1 MEKRGLF
8 RRGHMQGH
16 RVACVLIAVAAAAP
30 GAVRAEGAECHAPAQ
45 SMQRIELMFGRNVG
59 GRLVVSEQAWAR
71 FLAHEVTPRF
81 PDGFS
86 VVDAAG
92 QRTDKER
99 GHVVRE
105 PSKIV
110 IIVARGGAE
119 TARRI
124 AAIGGAYKTQFHQQ
138 SVGVVT
144 RPVCASF

>member
-1 MEKRGLF
+1 MPCSGAIHAEDRIDVRAQRRRQARGL
-8 RRGHMQGH
+8 RAG
-16 RVACVLIAVAAAAP
+16 L
-30 GAVRAEGAECHAPAQ
+30 GAVSR
-45 SMQRIELMFGRNVG
+45 
-59 GRLVVSEQAWAR
+59 
-71 FLAHEVTPRF
+71 PRS
-81 PDGFS
+81 DGFS

-99 GHVVRE
+99 GLVVRE

-119 TARRI
+119 TERRI